1 MERNFIRN
9 VWEVLRREIRIIR
22 QRPIYLL
29 ASVGV
34 IIVNAVFYLTF
45 FGDGLPHDLPV
56 GVVDED
62 HSSTS
67 RNFTAQLESTQ
78 LSHVIF
84 FEDVHA
90 ARRAMQTGQITSFV
104 LIPEQFNNDIQASRR
119 PHIQYYVNSLYFVGG
134 ALSYKDI
141 LQMVHL
147 TNGAVQREML
157 RARGVNER
165 EIRSRIQPIV
175 IDAHQ
180 IGNPTTNYGIYLNN
194 ILLPGILAMIVVLI
208 TVYTLG
214 AELKYGTSRHLLQ
227 TSGDSIVTAL
237 TGKMLPYTALFTL
250 MGLSLELLLFAWLR
264 YPIAGSIWN
273 MFLDIFLMVLAS
285 QAIGIFIV
293 ELFPILRLSISIGA
307 IFSTLGLSLSGF
319 TLPVEAMP
327 HWIGAWSAAFPLRH
341 YYMMFVQEVIYGS
354 GFGGWWPE
362 VVHFLLFLLIPVFG
376 LRRLKN
382 AYTLQNYPRN

>member
-104 LIPEQFNNDIQASRR
+104 RWTIWRI
-119 PHIQYYVNSLYFVGG
+119 SLYES
-134 ALSYKDI
+134 APPTKYSE
-141 LQMVHL
+141 L
-147 TNGAVQREML
+147 T
-157 RARGVNER
+157 
-165 EIRSRIQPIV
+165 
-175 IDAHQ
+175 
-180 IGNPTTNYGIYLNN
+180 
-194 ILLPGILAMIVVLI
+194 
-208 TVYTLG
+208 
-214 AELKYGTSRHLLQ
+214 
-227 TSGDSIVTAL
+227 
-237 TGKMLPYTALFTL
+237 
-250 MGLSLELLLFAWLR
+250 
-264 YPIAGSIWN
+264 
-273 MFLDIFLMVLAS
+273 
-285 QAIGIFIV
+285 
-293 ELFPILRLSISIGA
+293 
-307 IFSTLGLSLSGF
+307 
-319 TLPVEAMP
+319 
-327 HWIGAWSAAFPLRH
+327 
-341 YYMMFVQEVIYGS
+341 
-354 GFGGWWPE
+354 
-362 VVHFLLFLLIPVFG
+362 
-376 LRRLKN
+376 
-382 AYTLQNYPRN
+382 